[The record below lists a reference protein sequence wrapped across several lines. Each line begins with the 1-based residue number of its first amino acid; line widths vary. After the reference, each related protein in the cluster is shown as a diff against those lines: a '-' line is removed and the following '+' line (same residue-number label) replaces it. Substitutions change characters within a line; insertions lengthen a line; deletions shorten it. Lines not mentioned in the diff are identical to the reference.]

1 MKKTIFTILLCATSL
16 VLVAQDKPG
25 VGIGTKRVNKAAMLD
40 IQANNKGVLLPRMSL
55 TPSTTLE
62 GGTNPTGVIVYNNG
76 TEMTAGFYYWDGS
89 KWELLTGDSY
99 VSNQLLELETK
110 WEEQINTIINGGNT
124 EGTDV
129 SYLVSFNPETNQYS
143 YLKPNAEGGYDKID
157 LDLTAI
163 ETNTFFKTES
173 KRVNVGTA
181 DEKDV
186 LAAYIYFSED
196 VIKAWKI
203 NNPTTPIEDID
214 NGLGT
219 KIDVLG
225 IATEGFG
232 DIVQNETNIKIL
244 QEIVQNTPNNVW
256 IEVREGEGEFLV
268 YYDSDNQKQEINL
281 TQHETQTS
289 IGKHIVT
296 ENGVGGALQSTETL
310 VVGNL
315 KEGDIY
321 YSYLGEHEKIFY
333 INMTEDVITSVQNS
347 AMLKKEIFNT
357 INNYSSTGG
366 NVFYGK
372 IDANSTED
380 VLYIIVDD
388 QPQPIDIS
396 QDILK
401 VIEDVTNNTIIEK
414 IMNRLEVLVNVDEV
428 DVPVGTTIDGSKVY
442 KGKRS
447 VNVSNNDGYDIE
459 FDSPIT
465 LNPAV
470 KTSDAERATYKPTNE
485 KIESLLSVTIINK
498 TTKQVVLNQVTDVVI
513 NSSSNQV
520 TFNFGMGN
528 MYTPLENSNYEVI
541 FEYTAK

>member
-1 MKKTIFTILLCATSL
+1 MIKRIVWAMSIIGLGATSMQ
-16 VLVAQDKPG
+16 AQELG
-25 VGIGTKRVNKAAMLD
+25 LSIGGHVPDPATILD
-40 IQANNKGVLLPRMSL
+40 IQSNTRGVLLPRMSL

-173 KRVNVGTA
+173 KKVNVGTA

-186 LAAYIYFSED
+186 IAAYIYFSED

-357 INNYSSTGG
+357 INNYSATGG

-414 IMNRLEVLVNVDEV
+414 LLERTEIHLVTNDKVKLNEYVD
-428 DVPVGTTIDGSKVY
+428 GHAVY
-442 KGKRS
+442 KAKYKATVKNHS
-447 VNVSNNDGYDIE
+447 SAVNYNTN
-459 FDSPIT
+459 FDKGFEMKDLQT
-465 LNPAV
+465 
-470 KTSDAERATYKPTNE
+470 
-485 KIESLLSVTIINK
+485 LLSVKILKGAELVQNSVTAVNHAGGILTFKFGLGAMCTTLLSGEYDVIIEYIS
-498 TTKQVVLNQVTDVVI
+498 TEVKQEI
-513 NSSSNQV
+513 
-520 TFNFGMGN
+520 
-528 MYTPLENSNYEVI
+528 
-541 FEYTAK
+541 